1 MKLNLLVIRKNYNI
15 CLISLLISILL
26 PFKSFGQNDQLTE
39 GADYQKI
46 FQGRYDDALLFID
59 DNSWI
64 FDSLEKNGINPVF
77 AIAIIFPELI
87 RYSTIKDKMELGGLL
102 TLYVQYGEKYA
113 NFSIGRFQMK
123 PTFAEKL
130 EKDFNSKHS
139 WIKIKFNNSNTIE
152 ARIER
157 IKRLNDIKWQ
167 VNYLAMFLNIMDTR
181 YSEIRWGSQEEKLIF
196 YATAYNSGYTLSKE
210 KIKEHIS
217 YNMFYTGLVK
227 PDSCYNYA
235 DIALDYYWNKII
247 RQ

>member
-1 MKLNLLVIRKNYNI
+1 MKQSLLATRKNYNI
-15 CLISLLISILL
+15 GLIVFFISILL
-26 PFKSFGQNDQLTE
+26 PFESFGQKDQIKE
-39 GADYQKI
+39 GAYYQKI
-46 FQGRYDDALLFID
+46 FQGRYDDALQFLD

-64 FDSLEKNGINPVF
+64 SDSLEKNGIDPNF

-87 RYSTIKDKMELGGLL
+87 RYSSIKDKMELGGLL

-113 NFSIGRFQMK
+113 DFSVGRFQMK
-123 PTFAEKL
+123 PTFAELL

-139 WIKIKFNNSNTIE
+139 YIKIKFNNSNTIE

-157 IKRLNDIKWQ
+157 IKRLSDIKWQ

-181 YSEIRWGSQEEKLIF
+181 YSEIRWESQEEKLRF
-196 YATAYNSGYTLSKE
+196 YATAYNSGYKLSKE
-210 KIKEHIS
+210 KIKQHIC

-235 DIALDYYWNKII
+235 DIVLDYFYKSKASK
-247 RQ
+247 